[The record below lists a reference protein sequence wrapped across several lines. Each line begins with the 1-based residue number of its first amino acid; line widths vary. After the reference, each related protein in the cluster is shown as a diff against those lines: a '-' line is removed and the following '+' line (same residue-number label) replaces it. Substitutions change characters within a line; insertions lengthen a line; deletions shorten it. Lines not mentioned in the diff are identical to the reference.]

1 MVEVIWTE
9 QAIEDINNIAE
20 FTSKK
25 SFKYAKIQVEKKIQT
40 TSILEN
46 NPLIGR
52 QVPETLDKSVIELII
67 GTYRI
72 IYKVKT
78 RKILILTVHH
88 SSRSMDNT
96 KPNKLSYCI
105 LVASS
110 FICLTLL

>member
-20 FTSKK
+20 FISKN
-25 SFKYAKIQVEKKIQT
+25 SFRYAQIQVEKFFQT
-40 TSILEN
+40 TSTLEN

-52 QVPETLDKSVIELII
+52 QVPETLDKSIRELII

-78 RKILILTVHH
+78 LKILILTVHH
-88 SSRSMDNT
+88 SSRSMDNNT
-96 KPNKLSYCI
+96 QI
-105 LVASS
+105 
-110 FICLTLL
+110 

>member
-20 FTSKK
+20 FISKN
-25 SFKYAKIQVEKKIQT
+25 SFRYAQIQVEKFFQT

-52 QVPETLDKSVIELII
+52 QVPETLDKSIRELII

-78 RKILILTVHH
+78 LKILILTVHH
-88 SSRSMDNT
+88 SSRSMDNNT
-96 KPNKLSYCI
+96 QI
-105 LVASS
+105 
-110 FICLTLL
+110 